1 MQWLKTIMY
10 NGGGISNTYYSLRQL
25 FVLMIYKYS
34 FF

>member
-1 MQWLKTIMY
+1 MVKNNY
-10 NGGGISNTYYSLRQL
+10 VKRGGGISNTYYSLRQL